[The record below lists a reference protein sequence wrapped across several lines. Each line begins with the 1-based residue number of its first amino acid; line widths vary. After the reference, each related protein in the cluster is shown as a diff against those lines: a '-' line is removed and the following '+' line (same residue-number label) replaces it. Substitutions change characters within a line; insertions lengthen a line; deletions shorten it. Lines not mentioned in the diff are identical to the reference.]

1 MTREE
6 LRKNFFWPLF
16 VLLAVIVLNL
26 SSLTISDSETADNS
40 LKGIPPSIV
49 ADYLQAVIEADRKVY
64 TTRVVERMQ
73 NQGIVLAAEDWE
85 ARHALPLPAQFLMES
100 ARLVA
105 EREEGI
111 RYRLTSLWPIYRRN
125 APATNFEKIGLEAV
139 LKNPDEPHTGVVT
152 SGKKQF
158 FQAIYADTAVSQAC
172 VVCHNT
178 HPMSPKRDF
187 HLGDVMGGLVITF
200 PLQ

>member
-1 MTREE
+1 MTG
-6 LRKNFFWPLF
+6 LKAKLSLALF
-16 VLLAVIVLNL
+16 LLILVLLLNGGGFAV
-26 SSLTISDSETADNS
+26 SDTADNS
-40 LKGIPPSIV
+40 LQGIPPRVV
-49 ADYLQAVIEADRKVY
+49 ADYLQAVIESDRKVY
-64 TTRVVERMQ
+64 TTRIVERMQ

-105 EREEGI
+105 ERQEGI
-111 RYRLTSLWPIYRRN
+111 RYRLTSLWPIYRKN
-125 APATNFEKIGLEAV
+125 APATNFEKKGLEAV
-139 LKNPDEPHTGVVT
+139 LENPDIPYTGVIR

-158 FQAIYADTAVSQAC
+158 FQAIYADRAVSEAC

-187 HLGDVMGGLVITF
+187 QRTDVMGGLVITI

>member
-1 MTREE
+1 MTGLKEK
-6 LRKNFFWPLF
+6 LSLVLF
-16 VLLAVIVLNL
+16 LFILILFPNL
-26 SSLTISDSETADNS
+26 SSNAVSESANSDQ
-40 LKGIPPSIV
+40 KGIPPNVV

-64 TTRVVERMQ
+64 TTRIVERMQ

-105 EREEGI
+105 ERKEGI
-111 RYRLTSLWPIYRRN
+111 RYRLTSLWPIYRKN
-125 APATNFEKIGLEAV
+125 APATNFEKKGLEAV
-139 LKNPDEPHTGVVT
+139 LENPDKPFTGIIK
-152 SGKKQF
+152 SGKREF
-158 FQAIYADTAVSQAC
+158 FQAIYADRAVSEAC

-178 HPMSPKRDF
+178 HPMSPKRNF
-187 HLGDVMGGLVITF
+187 KEQDVMGGLVITI

>member
-1 MTREE
+1 MIREG
-6 LRKNFFWPLF
+6 LRKNFLRALF
-16 VLLAVIVLNL
+16 LLFAVIVLN
-26 SSLTISDSETADNS
+26 SSFLTFSETADRS
-40 LKGIPPSIV
+40 LKGIPPRTV
-49 ADYLQAVIEADRKVY
+49 ADYLQAVIEADRQVY
-64 TTRVVERMQ
+64 TTRIVQRMQ
-73 NQGIVLAAEDWE
+73 NQGIVLATEDWE

-125 APATNFEKIGLEAV
+125 APVTNFEKKGLEAV
-139 LKNPDEPHTGVVT
+139 LMSPDEPYTGVIK

-158 FQAIYADTAVSQAC
+158 FQAIYADRAVSEAC

-187 HLGDVMGGLVITF
+187 QKGDVLGGLIITI
-200 PLQ
+200 PLP

>member
-1 MTREE
+1 MTTKR
-6 LRKNFFWPLF
+6 LRKTWFRTLFLFF
-16 VLLAVIVLNL
+16 AVIGLNF
-26 SSLTISDSETADNS
+26 SFLTFSETADNAR
-40 LKGIPPSIV
+40 KGIPPEVV
-49 ADYLQAVIEADRKVY
+49 ADYLQAVIESDRKVY
-64 TTRVVERMQ
+64 TTRIVERMQ

-105 EREEGI
+105 ERQEGI
-111 RYRLTSLWPIYRRN
+111 RYRLTSLWPIYRKN
-125 APATNFEKIGLEAV
+125 APATNFEKKGLEAV
-139 LKNPDEPHTGVVT
+139 LENPDIPYTGIIR

-158 FQAIYADTAVSQAC
+158 FQAIYADRAVSEAC

-187 HLGDVMGGLVITF
+187 QRQDVMGGLVITI

>member
-1 MTREE
+1 MISEG
-6 LRKNFFWPLF
+6 LRKNFPRAIFLLF
-16 VLLAVIVLNL
+16 AVIVLN
-26 SSLTISDSETADNS
+26 SSFLTFSETADRS
-40 LKGIPPSIV
+40 LKGIPPRTV
-49 ADYLQAVIEADRKVY
+49 ADYLQAVIEADRQVY
-64 TTRVVERMQ
+64 TTRIVQRMQ
-73 NQGIVLAAEDWE
+73 NQGIVLATEDWE

-125 APATNFEKIGLEAV
+125 APVTNFEKKGLEAV
-139 LKNPDEPHTGVVT
+139 LMSPDEPYTGVIK

-158 FQAIYADTAVSQAC
+158 FQAIYADRAVSEAC

-187 HLGDVMGGLVITF
+187 QKGDVLGGLIITI
-200 PLQ
+200 PLP

>member
-1 MTREE
+1 MTGLKEK
-6 LRKNFFWPLF
+6 LFFALFLLLPL
-16 VLLAVIVLNL
+16 VLFHGGGPAV
-26 SSLTISDSETADNS
+26 SDSADRS
-40 LKGIPPSIV
+40 LKGIPPKVV
-49 ADYLQAVIEADRKVY
+49 AGYLQAVIESDRKVY
-64 TTRVVERMQ
+64 TTRIVERMQ
-73 NQGIVLAAEDWE
+73 NQGIVLATEDWE

-125 APATNFEKIGLEAV
+125 APVTNFEKKGLEAV
-139 LKNPDEPHTGVVT
+139 LKSPGKPYTGVIK

-158 FQAIYADTAVSQAC
+158 FQAIYADRAVSEAC

-187 HLGDVMGGLVITF
+187 EKGDVLGGLVITI

>member
-1 MTREE
+1 MAGLKEK
-6 LRKNFFWPLF
+6 LSLALF
-16 VLLAVIVLNL
+16 LLILILLLKGGGHAV
-26 SSLTISDSETADNS
+26 SESADSS
-40 LKGIPPSIV
+40 LKGIPPNVV
-49 ADYLQAVIEADRKVY
+49 ADYLQAVIESDRKVY
-64 TTRVVERMQ
+64 TTRIVERMQ

-105 EREEGI
+105 ERKEGI
-111 RYRLTSLWPIYRRN
+111 RYRLTSLWPIYRKN
-125 APATNFEKIGLEAV
+125 APATSFEKKGLEAV
-139 LKNPDEPHTGVVT
+139 LKNPDKPYTGVIR

-158 FQAIYADTAVSQAC
+158 FQAIYADRAVSEAC

-187 HLGDVMGGLVITF
+187 QRKDVMGGLVITI

>member
-1 MTREE
+1 MTGLKEK
-6 LRKNFFWPLF
+6 LSLALF
-16 VLLAVIVLNL
+16 LLVLVLVLNWGVPAV
-26 SSLTISDSETADNS
+26 SDTTDRS
-40 LKGIPPSIV
+40 LKGIPPNVV
-49 ADYLQAVIEADRKVY
+49 ADYLHAVIEADRKVY
-64 TTRVVERMQ
+64 TTRIVQRMQ
-73 NQGIVLAAEDWE
+73 NQGIVMAAEDWE

-125 APATNFEKIGLEAV
+125 APVTNFEKKGLEAV
-139 LKNPDEPHTGVVT
+139 LMSPDEPYTGVIK

-158 FQAIYADTAVSQAC
+158 FQAIYADRAVSEAC

-187 HLGDVMGGLVITF
+187 HLKDVMGGLVITI
-200 PLQ
+200 PLNQ

>member
-1 MTREE
+1 MKGLKEK
-6 LRKNFFWPLF
+6 LSLALF
-16 VLLAVIVLNL
+16 LLILFLLLHGGGFAV
-26 SSLTISDSETADNS
+26 SDTVDNS
-40 LKGIPPSIV
+40 SKGIPPKVV
-49 ADYLQAVIEADRKVY
+49 ADYLQAVIESDRKVY
-64 TTRVVERMQ
+64 TTRIVERMQ

-105 EREEGI
+105 ERQEGI
-111 RYRLTSLWPIYRRN
+111 RYRLASLWPIYRKN
-125 APATNFEKIGLEAV
+125 APATNFEKKGLEAV
-139 LKNPDEPHTGVVT
+139 LKNPDIPYTGVIR
-152 SGKKQF
+152 SGKRKF
-158 FQAIYADTAVSQAC
+158 FQAIYADRAVSEAC

-187 HLGDVMGGLVITF
+187 QRKDVMGGLVITI

>member
-1 MTREE
+1 MRGLKE
-6 LRKNFFWPLF
+6 KLF
-16 VLLAVIVLNL
+16 LALFLLVLILFLNGGGQAVSESGD
-26 SSLTISDSETADNS
+26 SSLE
-40 LKGIPPSIV
+40 GIPPSVV

-64 TTRVVERMQ
+64 TTRIVERMQ

-111 RYRLTSLWPIYRRN
+111 RYRLTSLWPIYRKN
-125 APATNFEKIGLEAV
+125 APATNFEKKGLEAV
-139 LKNPDEPHTGVVT
+139 LENPDIPYTGVIR

-158 FQAIYADTAVSQAC
+158 FQAIYADRAVSEAC

-178 HPMSPKRDF
+178 HPMSPKRDY
-187 HLGDVMGGLVITF
+187 HKDDVMGALVITI
-200 PLQ
+200 PLNH

>member
-1 MTREE
+1 MTTKR
-6 LRKNFFWPLF
+6 LRKTWFRTLFLFF
-16 VLLAVIVLNL
+16 AVIGLNF
-26 SSLTISDSETADNS
+26 SFLTFSETADNTR
-40 LKGIPPSIV
+40 KGIPPEIV
-49 ADYLQAVIEADRKVY
+49 ADYLQAVIESDRKVY
-64 TTRVVERMQ
+64 TTRIVERMQ

-105 EREEGI
+105 ERQEGI
-111 RYRLTSLWPIYRRN
+111 RYRLTSLWPIYRKN
-125 APATNFEKIGLEAV
+125 APATNFEKKGLEAV
-139 LKNPDEPHTGVVT
+139 LENPDIPYTGIIR

-158 FQAIYADTAVSQAC
+158 FQAIYADRAVSEAC

-187 HLGDVMGGLVITF
+187 QRQDVMGGLVITI

>member
-1 MTREE
+1 MTGLKE
-6 LRKNFFWPLF
+6 KLF
-16 VLLAVIVLNL
+16 LALFLLILILLLNAGGPAV
-26 SSLTISDSETADNS
+26 SETADS
-40 LKGIPPSIV
+40 SRKGIPPNVV
-49 ADYLQAVIEADRKVY
+49 ANYLQAVIESDRKVY
-64 TTRVVERMQ
+64 TTRIVERMQ

-105 EREEGI
+105 ERKEGI
-111 RYRLTSLWPIYRRN
+111 RYRLTSLWPIYRKN
-125 APATNFEKIGLEAV
+125 APATNFEKKGLEAV
-139 LKNPDEPHTGVVT
+139 LKNPDKPYTGIIK

-158 FQAIYADTAVSQAC
+158 FQAIYADRAVSKAC

-187 HLGDVMGGLVITF
+187 QQKDVMGGLVITI
-200 PLQ
+200 PLK

>member
-1 MTREE
+1 MTLTE
-6 LRKNFFWPLF
+6 LKEKSFFGLF
-16 VLLAVIVLNL
+16 LLVLIIFLNWGGLAV
-26 SSLTISDSETADNS
+26 SDTVNGS
-40 LKGIPPSIV
+40 KGIPPEMV
-49 ADYLQAVIEADRKVY
+49 ADYLQAIIEADRKVY

-105 EREEGI
+105 ERKEGI
-111 RYRLTSLWPIYRRN
+111 RYRLISLWPIYRRN
-125 APATNFEKIGLEAV
+125 APATSFEKEGLEAV
-139 LKNPDEPHTGVVT
+139 LEAPDKPHTGVIQ

-158 FQAIYADTAVSQAC
+158 FQAIYADKAVSKAC
-172 VVCHNT
+172 VICHNT
-178 HPMSPKRDF
+178 HPMSPRRNF
-187 HLGDVMGGLVITF
+187 EVGDVLGGLVITI

>member
-1 MTREE
+1 MTGLKEK
-6 LRKNFFWPLF
+6 LSLALF
-16 VLLAVIVLNL
+16 LLILILLLNVGGPVV
-26 SSLTISDSETADNS
+26 SETADRS
-40 LKGIPPSIV
+40 LKGIPPNIV

-64 TTRVVERMQ
+64 TTRIVERMQ

-105 EREEGI
+105 ERKEGI

-125 APATNFEKIGLEAV
+125 APVTNFEKKGLEAV
-139 LKNPDEPHTGVVT
+139 LKNPGEPYTGVIK

-158 FQAIYADTAVSQAC
+158 FQAIYADRAVSEAC

-187 HLGDVMGGLVITF
+187 QKGDVMGGLIITI

>member
-1 MTREE
+1 MSREW
-6 LRKNFFWPLF
+6 LRNNFFRAFFLLF
-16 VLLAVIVLNL
+16 AVIVLNL
-26 SSLTISDSETADNS
+26 SFLTFSDTADSS
-40 LKGIPPSIV
+40 LKGVPPRMV

-64 TTRVVERMQ
+64 TTRIVERMQ
-73 NQGIVLAAEDWE
+73 NQGIVLAAENWE
-85 ARHALPLPAQFLMES
+85 ARHALPLPAQFLMDS

-105 EREEGI
+105 ERKEGI

-125 APATNFEKIGLEAV
+125 APATNFEKTGLEAV
-139 LKNPDEPHTGVVT
+139 LKQPDEPYTGVIK

-158 FQAIYADTAVSQAC
+158 FQAIYADRAVSEAC

-187 HLGDVMGGLVITF
+187 QKGDVLGGLIITI
-200 PLQ
+200 PLP

>member
-1 MTREE
+1 MTGLKEK
-6 LRKNFFWPLF
+6 LSLALF
-16 VLLAVIVLNL
+16 LLILILLLNWGGQVV
-26 SSLTISDSETADNS
+26 SETADSS
-40 LKGIPPSIV
+40 LKGIPPNVV

-64 TTRVVERMQ
+64 TTRIVQRMQ
-73 NQGIVLAAEDWE
+73 DQGIVLAAEDWE

-105 EREEGI
+105 ERKDGI

-125 APATNFEKIGLEAV
+125 APVTNFEKKGLEAV
-139 LKNPDEPHTGVVT
+139 LKNPDEPYTGVIK

-158 FQAIYADTAVSQAC
+158 FQAIYADRAVSEAC

-187 HLGDVMGGLVITF
+187 QKGDVMGGLVITF
-200 PLQ
+200 PLP

>member
-1 MTREE
+1 MTRVWS
-6 LRKNFFWPLF
+6 RKNFLRALF
-16 VLLAVIVLNL
+16 LLFAVIVLN
-26 SSLTISDSETADNS
+26 SSFLTFSETADRS
-40 LKGIPPSIV
+40 LKGIPPRTV
-49 ADYLQAVIEADRKVY
+49 ADYLQAVIEADRQVY
-64 TTRVVERMQ
+64 TTRIVQRMQ
-73 NQGIVLAAEDWE
+73 NQGIVLATEDWE

-125 APATNFEKIGLEAV
+125 APVTNFEKKGLEAV
-139 LKNPDEPHTGVVT
+139 LMSPDEPYTGVIK

-158 FQAIYADTAVSQAC
+158 FQAIYADRAVSETC
-172 VVCHNT
+172 VECHNT

-187 HLGDVMGGLVITF
+187 QKGDVLGGLIITI
-200 PLQ
+200 PLQH

>member
-1 MTREE
+1 MISEG
-6 LRKNFFWPLF
+6 LRKNFPRAIFLLF
-16 VLLAVIVLNL
+16 AVIVLN
-26 SSLTISDSETADNS
+26 SSFLTFSETADRS
-40 LKGIPPSIV
+40 LKGIPPRTV
-49 ADYLQAVIEADRKVY
+49 ADYLQAVIEADRQVY
-64 TTRVVERMQ
+64 TTRIVQRMQ
-73 NQGIVLAAEDWE
+73 NQGIVLATEDWE

-125 APATNFEKIGLEAV
+125 APVTNFEKKGLEAV
-139 LKNPDEPHTGVVT
+139 LMSPDEPYTGVIK

-158 FQAIYADTAVSQAC
+158 FQAIYADRAVSETC
-172 VVCHNT
+172 VECHNT

-187 HLGDVMGGLVITF
+187 QKGDVLGGLIITI
-200 PLQ
+200 PLQH

>member
-1 MTREE
+1 MAGVKEKLIGT
-6 LRKNFFWPLF
+6 LF
-16 VLLAVIVLNL
+16 LLIFIIL
-26 SSLTISDSETADNS
+26 LTLGTHTVSETADIS
-40 LKGIPPSIV
+40 QKGIPPQLV
-49 ADYLQAVIEADRKVY
+49 ADYLQAVIESDRKIY

-100 ARLVA
+100 SRLVA

-125 APATNFEKIGLEAV
+125 APATNFEKMGLEAV
-139 LKNPDEPHTGVVT
+139 LKNPDAPYTGVIT
-152 SGKKQF
+152 SGKRQF
-158 FQAIYADTAVSQAC
+158 FQAIYADRAVSQAC

-178 HPMSPKRDF
+178 HPMSPKRD
-187 HLGDVMGGLVITF
+187 LQVGDVLGGLVITI
-200 PLQ
+200 PLKN

>member
-1 MTREE
+1 MTGI
-6 LRKNFFWPLF
+6 KGKWFFAF
-16 VLLAVIVLNL
+16 FFFLLILVFHLGGPAV
-26 SSLTISDSETADNS
+26 SKTADRAPQ
-40 LKGIPPSIV
+40 GISPKMV
-49 ADYLQAVIEADRKVY
+49 ADYLQAIIDSHRTVY
-64 TTRVVERMQ
+64 STRVVERLK
-73 NQGIVLAAEDWE
+73 NQGIVLASEDWE
-85 ARHALPLPAQFLMES
+85 ARHTLPLPAQFLMQS

-105 EREEGI
+105 ERKDGI

-125 APATNFEKIGLEAV
+125 APATVFEKKGLEAV
-139 LKNPDEPHTGVVT
+139 LKNPDKPYTGVIQ

-158 FQAIYADTAVSQAC
+158 FQAIYADRAVSEAC

-187 HLGDVMGGLVITF
+187 QLKDVMGGLVITI

>member
-1 MTREE
+1 MTGLKEK
-6 LRKNFFWPLF
+6 LSLALF
-16 VLLAVIVLNL
+16 LLILILLLNWGGGAV
-26 SSLTISDSETADNS
+26 SETADSS
-40 LKGIPPSIV
+40 LKGIPPSVV
-49 ADYLQAVIEADRKVY
+49 ANYLQAVIEADRTVY
-64 TTRVVERMQ
+64 TTRIVQRMQ
-73 NQGIVLAAEDWE
+73 HQGIVLAVEDWE

-105 EREEGI
+105 KRKEGI

-125 APATNFEKIGLEAV
+125 APVTNFEKKGFEAV
-139 LKNPDEPHTGVVT
+139 LKNPDQPHTGVIK

-158 FQAIYADTAVSQAC
+158 FQAIYADRAVSEAC

-187 HLGDVMGGLVITF
+187 QQMDVMGGLVITI
-200 PLQ
+200 PLIH

>member
-1 MTREE
+1 MKRLKE
-6 LRKNFFWPLF
+6 KVSFSLF
-16 VLLAVIVLNL
+16 LLVLMLVLNGGGPAP
-26 SSLTISDSETADNS
+26 SDSADRA
-40 LKGIPPSIV
+40 LKGIPPNVV
-49 ADYLQAVIEADRKVY
+49 ADYLQAVIESDRKVY
-64 TTRVVERMQ
+64 TTRIVERMQ

-105 EREEGI
+105 ERAEGI

-125 APATNFEKIGLEAV
+125 APVTNFEKEGLEAV
-139 LKNPDEPHTGVVT
+139 LKSPDKPYTGVIK
-152 SGKKQF
+152 SGKREF
-158 FQAIYADTAVSQAC
+158 FQAIYADRAVSEAC

-187 HLGDVMGGLVITF
+187 QKGDVLGGLIITI